1 MNFPFWRVKRHSDL
15 AALNNALDMQFI
27 QRICKEI
34 AKFLEL
40 LENWQTLTKEKL
52 IFSTTKKNDITLENF
67 GNFQIVLQYV
77 R

>member
-40 LENWQTLTKEKL
+40 LENWQTLTSKIDLQYNE
-52 IFSTTKKNDITLENF
+52 KNDITLENF